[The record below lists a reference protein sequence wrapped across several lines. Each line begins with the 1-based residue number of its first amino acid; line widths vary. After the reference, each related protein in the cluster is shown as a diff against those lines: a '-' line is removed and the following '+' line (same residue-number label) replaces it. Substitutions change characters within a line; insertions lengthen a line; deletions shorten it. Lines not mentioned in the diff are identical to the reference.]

1 MKRLAGKTPFCRDG
15 GAKESPA
22 GAEASRCNC
31 PAAAYKDAAF
41 PPDLE
46 MYETLQKATLDKIFV
61 LMAEYAAD
69 SRTNKIDLGVGVYKD
84 AKNNTPIM
92 SAVKKAEQRI
102 HDAAT
107 TKTYKGVVGNKEF
120 SAAIVDLALG
130 GAVDK
135 SRIRTV
141 NGAGGTGALM
151 ILMWVLGRARPEGK
165 IYISDPSWP
174 NHWPVAENANLT
186 PLTYP
191 YFDPKTRRV
200 DFEAMMRVIDGL
212 TSDDVLL
219 HGCCHNPTGANLT
232 PAQWDRVAESLKR
245 TGAFPLIDLA
255 YLGFGDGLE
264 QDAYGVRRVA
274 SAVPECMIA
283 FSASKNFGL
292 YRERTGVAIAIA
304 KDSASADIVS
314 SQMQN
319 IIRGTISQ
327 TPDHGAEIVRVI
339 LEDPALRKEWEDE
352 LNQMRERMKR
362 LRVKLAD
369 TIRHKSNSKDFDFIA
384 EHSGMFSLLGLDPKV
399 VEKLKLEDGVYMIND
414 SRINVAG
421 IPEDRID
428 ELANYLIAA
437 AG

>member
-1 MKRLAGKTPFCRDG
+1 MF
-15 GAKESPA
+15 
-22 GAEASRCNC
+22 
-31 PAAAYKDAAF
+31 
-41 PPDLE
+41 
-46 MYETLQKATLDKIFV
+46 ETLQKATLDKIFV

-69 SRTNKIDLGVGVYKD
+69 PRTNKIDLGVGVYKD
-84 AKNNTPIM
+84 DKNNTPIM

-102 HDAAT
+102 HDAAK

-120 SAAIVDLALG
+120 SQAIVDLALG
-130 GAVDK
+130 GVVDN
-135 SRIRTV
+135 SRIRCV

-151 ILMWVLGRARPEGK
+151 ILMFVLGRARPGGR
-165 IYISDPSWP
+165 IFISDPTWP
-174 NHWPVAENANLT
+174 NHIPVAENADLKVHY
-186 PLTYP
+186 YP
-191 YFDPKTRRV
+191 YFDPKTRAV
-200 DFEAMMRVIDGL
+200 DFDAMIKVIDGL
-212 TSDDVLL
+212 TKDDIVLL

-264 QDAYGVRRVA
+264 QDAYGVRKIAA
-274 SAVPECMIA
+274 SVPEAMIA

-304 KDSASADIVS
+304 KDAATADVVS

-327 TPDHGAEIVRVI
+327 TPDHGAEIVRTI
-339 LEDPALRKEWEDE
+339 LEDKALRAEWETE

-369 TIRHKSNSKDFDFIA
+369 AIRRKSNSKDFDFIA
-384 EHSGMFSLLGLDPKV
+384 DHSGMFSLLGLPQDV
-399 VEKLKLEDGVYMIND
+399 VERLKKDDAVYMIND

-421 IPEDRID
+421 IPEDRVD
-428 ELANYLIAA
+428 ELADFLIAA
-437 AG
+437 AS

>member
-1 MKRLAGKTPFCRDG
+1 MF
-15 GAKESPA
+15 
-22 GAEASRCNC
+22 
-31 PAAAYKDAAF
+31 
-41 PPDLE
+41 
-46 MYETLQKATLDKIFV
+46 ETLQKATLDKIFV

-69 SRTNKIDLGVGVYKD
+69 PRTDKIDLGVGVYKD
-84 AKNNTPIM
+84 EKNNTPIM
-92 SAVKKAEQRI
+92 SAVRKAEQRI
-102 HDAAT
+102 HDKAT

-130 GAVDK
+130 GVVDN

-151 ILMWVLGRARPEGK
+151 ILMYVLGRARPKGN

-174 NHWPVAENANLT
+174 NHWPLAENANLT
-186 PLTYP
+186 PKTYP
-191 YFDPKTRRV
+191 YFDPKTRSV
-200 DFEAMMRVIDGL
+200 DFDAMMKVVDGL
-212 TSDDVLL
+212 TKDDILLL

-255 YLGFGDGLE
+255 YLGFGDGIE
-264 QDAYGVRRVA
+264 KDAYGVRKVV
-274 SAVPECMIA
+274 SSVPETMIA

-304 KDSASADIVS
+304 KDAATADVVS

-319 IIRGTISQ
+319 VIRGTISQ

-339 LEDPALRKEWEDE
+339 LEDKELRAEWESE
-352 LNQMRERMKR
+352 LNQMRERMQR
-362 LRVKLAD
+362 LRVKLAEA
-369 TIRHKSNSKDFDFIA
+369 IKRKSNSKDFDFIA
-384 EHSGMFSLLGLDPKV
+384 EHSGMFSLLGLPQDV
-399 VEKLKLEDGVYMIND
+399 VEKLKKDDAVYMIND

-421 IPEDRID
+421 IPEDRVD
-428 ELANYLIAA
+428 ELADFLINA